1 MYILMITASVQG
13 LTSWMEQ
20 KKTKLEKRD
29 FQHYVS
35 W

>member
-1 MYILMITASVQG
+1 MSAAFLQG

-20 KKTKLEKRD
+20 KKNKLEKRD